1 MADLIPSIAAHALGG
16 VVLACGIWAVG
27 LGCLPRLQER
37 RAPLGYAVGLLVV
50 TAASVLVLL
59 TPWLAI
65 VALPLVAA
73 PVVRLVRVRPGW
85 LAEGARLLAWT
96 LPSAVGL
103 GFALAWLVHPPT
115 AEHDS
120 NAYGDFVYYAVK
132 LDWARH
138 SLVPLRDFTVEG
150 ANSNYVEGAPTFV
163 GAALS
168 HLPGFDPFLF
178 GAATLPAFLVAALAI
193 GFGLTRARAASP
205 LLALL
210 AVGSVAY
217 PTWLTESAPVAL
229 AVPVAFALYAL
240 WREGA
245 TRAGWIVLFAVAA
258 LDFALTKGFGVIA
271 LVVLAVFALVRQHGL
286 RVRAAL
292 PYIGLGAVAGATG
305 TAVFLITSSWLA
317 HRLGGKFLP
326 ADAVRGLNDER
337 TVRNTQDLT
346 PALLIVGES
355 LLLAALVRARAWTFA
370 AALTAGIAGT
380 WFVGGHGFDITI
392 GLAVLLAVLYLREA
406 PDALRGQRMLVLAAA
421 AALALSAWFRDISGV
436 RTAAFFVA
444 LFGLGLLAA
453 LTPRLRVPAAGAAVV
468 VAVLAP
474 IGLVRGQ
481 TTLYAEDYA
490 VWQRV
495 HQTVPRDGL
504 VFASLTGPAITG
516 YQGWNYYPGVA
527 LRQVYLAGW
536 SNSSLL
542 VRRDEL
548 RRRLDRN
555 RRVLHG
561 ELVPARAQLSRR
573 YSQFFALTRRD
584 EVPPPSF
591 RRLYAND
598 RYALYRIES

>member
-16 VVLACGIWAVG
+16 VILACGIWAVG
-27 LGCLPRLQER
+27 LGCLPRLQDR

-50 TAASVLVLL
+50 TAAAVLVLL

-73 PVVRLVRVRPGW
+73 PLVRLLRARPAW
-85 LAEGARLLAWT
+85 LAEGGRLLAWT

-132 LDWARH
+132 LDWARD

-210 AVGSVAY
+210 GVACVAY

-229 AVPVAFALYAL
+229 AVPLAFALYAL

-245 TRAGWIVLFAVAA
+245 TRAGWIVLFAAAA
-258 LDFALTKGFGVIA
+258 LDFALTKGFGGIV
-271 LVVLAVFALVRQHGL
+271 LVVLAAFGLVRQHGL
-286 RVRAAL
+286 RVRPAL
-292 PYIGLGAVAGATG
+292 PYVGLAAVAGATG
-305 TAVFLITSSWLA
+305 TAVFLVTSSWLA

-346 PALLIVGES
+346 PTLLIVGES
-355 LLLAALVRARAWTFA
+355 LLFAALVRARAWTFA
-370 AALTAGIAGT
+370 AVLAAGIAGT

-406 PDALRGQRMLVLAAA
+406 PDALRGQRILVLVAA

-436 RTAAFFVA
+436 RTTAFFVA
-444 LFGLGLLAA
+444 LLGLGLLAA
-453 LTPRLRVPAAGAAVV
+453 LTPRLRAAASGAAVV

-490 VWQRV
+490 VWHRV
-495 HQTVPRDGL
+495 HETVPSDGL
-504 VFASLTGPAITG
+504 VFTSLTGPAITG

-542 VRRDEL
+542 VRRNEL
-548 RRRLDRN
+548 LRRLDRN
-555 RRVLHG
+555 RRVLNG
-561 ELVPARAQLSRR
+561 ELAPARAQLSRR
-573 YSQFFALTRRD
+573 YSQFFAVTRRD
-584 EVPPPSF
+584 DAPPPSF
-591 RRLYAND
+591 RQLYAND

>member
-193 GFGLTRARAASP
+193 GFGLTRACRESAARVARRRVRRVPDLAHGERARRAGSSRGVRAVRAVARGRDARGLDRALRGGGARLRAHPRLRHHDRARGAAGGALPARGARCAARAAH
-205 LLALL
+205 A
-210 AVGSVAY
+210 
-217 PTWLTESAPVAL
+217 
-229 AVPVAFALYAL
+229 
-240 WREGA
+240 
-245 TRAGWIVLFAVAA
+245 RARG
-258 LDFALTKGFGVIA
+258 GG
-271 LVVLAVFALVRQHGL
+271 
-286 RVRAAL
+286 RV
-292 PYIGLGAVAGATG
+292 GAVCVVPRHLRGANRGVLRRPLRPRSAGCADSS
-305 TAVFLITSSWLA
+305 TARPCGRSGRCRRRPGADRARSGA
-317 HRLGGKFLP
+317 D
-326 ADAVRGLNDER
+326 DAVRGGLRRVATRSPDGAPR
-337 TVRNTQDLT
+337 
-346 PALLIVGES
+346 
-355 LLLAALVRARAWTFA
+355 RARVHVPDRT
-370 AALTAGIAGT
+370 GD
-380 WFVGGHGFDITI
+380 HGLP
-392 GLAVLLAVLYLREA
+392 GLELLPGR
-406 PDALRGQRMLVLAAA
+406 
-421 AALALSAWFRDISGV
+421 
-436 RTAAFFVA
+436 
-444 LFGLGLLAA
+444 
-453 LTPRLRVPAAGAAVV
+453 
-468 VAVLAP
+468 
-474 IGLVRGQ
+474 
-481 TTLYAEDYA
+481 
-490 VWQRV
+490 
-495 HQTVPRDGL
+495 
-504 VFASLTGPAITG
+504 GPATG
-516 YQGWNYYPGVA
+516 LPG
-527 LRQVYLAGW
+527 
-536 SNSSLL
+536 
-542 VRRDEL
+542 
-548 RRRLDRN
+548 
-555 RRVLHG
+555 RVV
-561 ELVPARAQLSRR
+561 EQ
-573 YSQFFALTRRD
+573 
-584 EVPPPSF
+584 
-591 RRLYAND
+591 
-598 RYALYRIES
+598 

>member
-193 GFGLTRARAASP
+193 GFGLTRACRESAARVARRRVRRVPDLAHGERARRAGSSRGVRAVRAVARGRDARGLDRALRGGGARLRAHQGLRRHRARRARRLRTRPPARVARSRCAAVHRPGRCSRRDRDRGLPHHVELARSPSRREVPSRGRGAGAERRADGAKHAGLDARAADRRRVTAARGARACARVDVRGRAHGGHRGNVVRRRP
-205 LLALL
+205 RLRHHDRARGAAGGALP
-210 AVGSVAY
+210 A
-217 PTWLTESAPVAL
+217 
-229 AVPVAFALYAL
+229 
-240 WREGA
+240 RGA
-245 TRAGWIVLFAVAA
+245 RCAA
-258 LDFALTKGFGVIA
+258 
-271 LVVLAVFALVRQHGL
+271 
-286 RVRAAL
+286 RAAHARAR
-292 PYIGLGAVAGATG
+292 GGGRVGAVCVVPRHLRGANRGVLRRPLRPRSAGCADSS
-305 TAVFLITSSWLA
+305 TARPCGRSGRCRRRPGADRARSGA
-317 HRLGGKFLP
+317 D
-326 ADAVRGLNDER
+326 DAVRGGLRRVATRSPDGAPR
-337 TVRNTQDLT
+337 
-346 PALLIVGES
+346 
-355 LLLAALVRARAWTFA
+355 RARVHVPDRT
-370 AALTAGIAGT
+370 GD
-380 WFVGGHGFDITI
+380 HGLP
-392 GLAVLLAVLYLREA
+392 GLELLPGR
-406 PDALRGQRMLVLAAA
+406 
-421 AALALSAWFRDISGV
+421 
-436 RTAAFFVA
+436 
-444 LFGLGLLAA
+444 
-453 LTPRLRVPAAGAAVV
+453 
-468 VAVLAP
+468 
-474 IGLVRGQ
+474 
-481 TTLYAEDYA
+481 
-490 VWQRV
+490 
-495 HQTVPRDGL
+495 
-504 VFASLTGPAITG
+504 GPATG
-516 YQGWNYYPGVA
+516 LPG
-527 LRQVYLAGW
+527 
-536 SNSSLL
+536 
-542 VRRDEL
+542 
-548 RRRLDRN
+548 
-555 RRVLHG
+555 RVV
-561 ELVPARAQLSRR
+561 EQ
-573 YSQFFALTRRD
+573 
-584 EVPPPSF
+584 
-591 RRLYAND
+591 
-598 RYALYRIES
+598 